1 MKTAGETR
9 LSHCISSNSLEGT
22 FQNQNV
28 PVCFL
33 WLDIKYA
40 KVLSTFKKQIC
51 HICKVILQY
60 KFMLNQLP
68 AKDRDIF

>member
-9 LSHCISSNSLEGT
+9 FVTLYFLKLVGRYLPKS
-22 FQNQNV
+22 NV